1 MKAFV
6 VTAPKTFEIQE
17 VAEPKAGPGELVAQ
31 IERVGICGTDVEFFD
46 GVMPYLHDGQA
57 KLPMRL
63 GHEWSGTVIEVGEG
77 VDKSLLGKKV
87 TSDVM
92 MGCGKC
98 KRCHDG
104 RQHTCAEFRFA

>member
-17 VAEPKAGPGELVAQ
+17 VADPKAGAGEIVAK
-31 IERVGICGTDVEFFD
+31 IERVGVCGTDVEFFN

-63 GHEWSGTVIEVGEG
+63 GHEWSGTVIEVGDG
-77 VDKSLLGKKV
+77 VDKKWISHGQNKGEIVSQKNMK
-87 TSDVM
+87 TI
-92 MGCGKC
+92 
-98 KRCHDG
+98 
-104 RQHTCAEFRFA
+104 F